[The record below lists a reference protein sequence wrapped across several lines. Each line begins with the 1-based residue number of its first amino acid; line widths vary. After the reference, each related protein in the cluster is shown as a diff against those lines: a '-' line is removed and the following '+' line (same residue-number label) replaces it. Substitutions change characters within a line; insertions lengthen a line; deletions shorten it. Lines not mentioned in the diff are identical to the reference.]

1 MPPLLEPSANPYSAG
16 HYPLGRKYTVGDRA
30 TFNESDLL
38 TGVERRV
45 YTLRVTRVDEDADRV
60 EINDGRQIWD
70 TMGNPI
76 RGNTRFDVPQQFS
89 PAELQVGRKWTAAFK
104 GTEDGRA
111 KFVSFDLHIA
121 RRETVSVPA
130 GKFETFRVDG
140 HGWNWTNG
148 HRLELRMWLVPG
160 LNFLVKYEHLVR
172 THRGQLVKTE
182 RHELVSLR
190 QHAMDRG
197 IGGTRQR

>member
-1 MPPLLEPSANPYSAG
+1 MSPGY
-16 HYPLGRKYTVGDRA
+16 Y
-30 TFNESDLL
+30 
-38 TGVERRV
+38 
-45 YTLRVTRVDEDADRV
+45 EDADRV

-76 RGNTRFDVPQQFS
+76 ERGNTRFDVPQQFS

-111 KFVSFDLHIA
+111 NSVSFDLHIA

-140 HGWNWTNG
+140 RGGGRQWSSSGTQDVAG
-148 HRLELRMWLVPG
+148 SGVD
-160 LNFLVKYEHLVR
+160 FLVKYEHLVR

-190 QHAMDRG
+190 QHGDGPRNWAGRE
-197 IGGTRQR
+197 QR